1 MIGITKLRI
10 LTSLIV
16 AMCLTVSGCRTT
28 SDPDPLLAKIPS
40 NDGALALIEDP
51 DQVLIDTMR
60 WLERALGPA
69 GRTISDRLRREGRRL
84 LGFDPVTSKLSEKLN
99 LNNNVGLALFS
110 PADGLEPLLLAK
122 TTKPNALLETLL
134 NWYKRID
141 ASAKLESRPSKSNAE
156 ILLHHFGKPFG
167 KELVPVFIVREL
179 NDGWFLAGGA
189 QSATSLAAYQA
200 PSREQSLAA
209 SKIFA
214 RQVSN
219 TKPDIRLWA
228 PPALLFGKSESPLNQ
243 ATRGVLSSIDISPKG
258 LQFVTEAP
266 MKMPSFLDA
275 MKTGP
280 LQPLLRYADEKHFFV
295 AATRL
300 AQDAT
305 LKALSIHPPWQ
316 QDLTEVLQRA
326 TKETGLDIEKEVIP
340 ELNGD
345 VLITA
350 ALSSEANLGA
360 LRRLNNQRSLAKL
373 GSQFKGR
380 IYLGIKDPNTMRALL
395 LKGLKNLQ
403 QNGQPL
409 RQRTTAQGYLIIEP
423 DVTEPALGWA
433 VGKSHYIYSLGIG
446 ELDKALQALDS
457 PNKANHFTTHY
468 GTKSNASIGVVRLAV
483 LSQALRSMTSSG
495 GLAPQLQGL
504 VEPAL
509 SALERIGDVSLALEF
524 TESSLRLSVTE
535 TLP

>member
-1 MIGITKLRI
+1 M
-10 LTSLIV
+10 
-16 AMCLTVSGCRTT
+16 
-28 SDPDPLLAKIPS
+28 
-40 NDGALALIEDP
+40 
-51 DQVLIDTMR
+51 
-60 WLERALGPA
+60 
-69 GRTISDRLRREGRRL
+69 
-84 LGFDPVTSKLSEKLN
+84 SK
-99 LNNNVGLALFS
+99 
-110 PADGLEPLLLAK
+110 
-122 TTKPNALLETLL
+122 
-134 NWYKRID
+134 
-141 ASAKLESRPSKSNAE
+141 
-156 ILLHHFGKPFG
+156 
-167 KELVPVFIVREL
+167 
-179 NDGWFLAGGA
+179 
-189 QSATSLAAYQA
+189 
-200 PSREQSLAA
+200 
-209 SKIFA
+209 
-214 RQVSN
+214 

-280 LQPLLRYADEKHFFV
+280 LQSLLRYADEKHFFV

-300 AQDAT
+300 AQDET

-360 LRRLNNQRSLAKL
+360 LRRLNNQKSLAKL

-380 IYLGIKDPNTMRALL
+380 IYLGIKDPSAMRALL

-409 RQRTTAQGYLIIEP
+409 RQRTTTQGYLIIEP
-423 DVTEPALGWA
+423 DVTEPTIGWA
-433 VGKSHYIYSLGIG
+433 VGKSHYIYSLGVG

-457 PNKANHFTTHY
+457 PNKTNHFTTHY
-468 GTKSNASIGVVRLAV
+468 GTNPNTSIGVVRLAV
-483 LSQALRSMTSSG
+483 LSQALRTMTSSG

-504 VEPAL
+504 VDPAL